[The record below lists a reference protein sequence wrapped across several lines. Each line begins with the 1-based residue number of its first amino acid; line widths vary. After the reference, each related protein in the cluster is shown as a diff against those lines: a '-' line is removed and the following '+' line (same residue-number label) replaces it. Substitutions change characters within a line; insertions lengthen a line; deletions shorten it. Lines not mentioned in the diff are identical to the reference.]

1 MRNILLLLVLLV
13 AGTWWMRYNERKRNT
28 ERDERNERN
37 EQRRPPPANGPR
49 PTVREALPPAERMVQ
64 CIECDTYLPESE
76 AIGGSGG
83 KHFCSAAHR
92 DTYLTREHRV

>member
-28 ERDERNERN
+28 ERHERN

-49 PTVREALPPAERMVQ
+49 TTVREALPAERMVQ

-76 AIGGSGG
+76 AIGGAGG

-92 DTYLTREHRV
+92 DTYLTREHRA